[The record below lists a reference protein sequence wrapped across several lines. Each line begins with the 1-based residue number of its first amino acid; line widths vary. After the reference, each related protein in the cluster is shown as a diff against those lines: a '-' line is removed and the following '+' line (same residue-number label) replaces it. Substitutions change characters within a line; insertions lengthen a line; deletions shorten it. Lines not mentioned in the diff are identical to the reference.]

1 MDKTTLFAFLL
12 VISLTFAVND
22 AYAESTITLTF
33 DKTETS
39 LNTPVTVTCDYSG
52 DDDFDSIELW
62 KHVRDIISPSQS
74 KPIPVWLWIMELQN
88 HTPIEFIVDTLGTT
102 KYKCGISVGF
112 FTILDSDSISLIVTE
127 PTVTKP
133 ISPKKNGGGSGCFGD
148 CESPTGYKS
157 TSGQEIV
164 KNGFIYNNNAT
175 DLTGY
180 HTPYPKITV
189 TTNATNNLT
198 VKAYD
203 NSGVHNIKWLQVGFG
218 MPEIGS
224 PLNDAQS
231 MVTIYLKHGEIE
243 KIIPTEDYPL
253 VELGEISVEIVDC
266 GYINTECL
274 QISLDHIF
282 RDQPKYDIVYVQWAD
297 NYGYSKTYYV
307 NDGIEV
313 IGESLNEPLE
323 LKVEVSKG
331 GTHYPQRAGTV
342 ELKLSDYKTDI
353 WQDEYDYL
361 WSMNQYGPYITD
373 VISPPVKSDK
383 TGEINRNHSEF
394 SKIKEFEIER
404 ALEIFDASL
413 LETQK

>member
-1 MDKTTLFAFLL
+1 MKITIILT
-12 VISLTFAVND
+12 VISLIAFSLVND
-22 AYAESTITLTF
+22 AFAESTITLTF

-39 LNTPVTVTCDYSG
+39 LNIPVTVTCDYSG
-52 DDDFDSIELW
+52 GDVFDSMALR
-62 KHVRDIISPSQS
+62 KHVEDLISPSQS

-88 HTPIEFIVDTLGTT
+88 HTPTEFIVDTLGTT
-102 KYKCGISVGF
+102 TYRCEVVVNFIDRIK
-112 FTILDSDSISLIVTE
+112 SDSIHLTVTE
-127 PTVTKP
+127 HTP
-133 ISPKKNGGGSGCFGD
+133 PKKSGGGSGCLGD

-157 TSGQEIV
+157 TSGKEIV
-164 KNGFIYNNNAT
+164 KNGFVYNNNPT

-189 TTNATNNLT
+189 TTNVTNNLT

-203 NSGVHNIKWLQVGFG
+203 NSGVNNIKWLQVGFG

-231 MVTIYLKHGEIE
+231 MVTIYLDHGEIE
-243 KIIPTEDYPL
+243 EIIATEDHPL
-253 VELGEISVEIVDC
+253 VELGEISVQTVDC
-266 GYINTECL
+266 GYTNTECL
-274 QISLDHIF
+274 QISLDHTF
-282 RDQPKYDIVYVQWAD
+282 RDQPKYDVVYVQWAD
-297 NYGYSKTYYV
+297 NYRYSKTYYV

-323 LKVEVSKG
+323 LKIEVSKG

-342 ELKLSDYKTDI
+342 ELKLSDYKTDTWI
-353 WQDEYDYL
+353 DEYGYL

-373 VISPPVKSDK
+373 VISPPVKSDR

-394 SKIKEFEIER
+394 SKIKQYEIER
-404 ALEIFDASL
+404 AVGVFDASL